1 MFEKMCCA
9 LLTVCVLG
17 GSGVGARPANAG
29 TLAIPFQLARDT
41 PNNNGK
47 IECGQAIPDPVIS
60 LSLSSIYD
68 DEDESHSTIDPQNKA
83 RYDKTIGQ
91 TRQFST
97 FVTKNASNYTETDG
111 NRLDAAACT
120 LHTLDAWARANALS
134 DLKSRQTY
142 LSVTRIIAGAAL
154 AYVQVKPAAQLMDYD
169 TSAIEAWLNGL
180 AERMIPIYTQS
191 GERPSNRANHRYW
204 GGLAVTA
211 VGVAIGRKDFLDFGF
226 ESYKLGVCQVTTD
239 GALPLELARRKKAR
253 DYHLHATGPLV
264 MMASLLQVNGFDA
277 FSQCDNGLQRLLHF
291 SLRSINDP
299 SLIETLSAAKQVPLP
314 RDEDGLIR
322 GDRIAWLDAY
332 LAEYPGDRAE
342 YGSLFKEPLFSSN
355 LGGRISIFYNTA
367 LRD

>member
-9 LLTVCVLG
+9 LLAVCALG
-17 GSGVGARPANAG
+17 VSGIGARHANAG

-47 IECGQAIPDPVIS
+47 MECEQAIPNPVIS
-60 LSLSSIYD
+60 LNLSSIYD
-68 DEDESHSTIDPQNKA
+68 EDDESHSTIDPQNKA

-111 NRLDAAACT
+111 NRLDAASCT
-120 LHTLDAWARANALS
+120 LRALDVWARADALS

-154 AYVQVKPAAQLMDYD
+154 AYVQVKPAAHLLNYD
-169 TSAIEAWLNGL
+169 TTAIEGWLDGL
-180 AERMIPIYTQS
+180 AERVIPIYTQS
-191 GERPSNRANHRYW
+191 GDRPSNRANHRYW
-204 GGLAVTA
+204 GGLAVSA
-211 VGVAIGRKDFLDFGF
+211 VGVAIGRKDLLDFGF
-226 ESYKLGVCQVTTD
+226 QSYKLGVCQVTAD

-277 FSQCDNGLQRLLHF
+277 FSECGNGLQRLVHF
-291 SLRSINDP
+291 SLRSIDDP
-299 SLIETLSAAKQVPLP
+299 SLIEALSKAQQVPLP
-314 RDEDGLIR
+314 HDPNGFVR

-332 LAEYPGDRAE
+332 LAQYPGDRAE
-342 YGSLFKEPLFSSN
+342 FGRLFKEPLFSSN
-355 LGGRISIFYNTA
+355 YGGRVSIFYNTS